1 MVWKGN
7 WPDEVKAFAL
17 KSAADG
23 KSANAISAQIL
34 RIFNVDK
41 SRNAVIGLVHR
52 SGKTLGT
59 NGRASMSA
67 NGKRTGPMAAAIR
80 RHRMNPRAPI
90 QITPRFAAEPLPPTR
105 ETDVP
110 RVSFLDLDETS
121 IAVELENGA
130 TRIVRSHC
138 KFVCLPEPAA
148 PHVKQFCGD
157 ERVEGLAY
165 CAEHAAR
172 CYGAP
177 PPRRENSKVAPI
189 KQWVRRSDGSYR
201 DLESV

>member
-80 RHRMNPRAPI
+80 RHRMNPKAPI
-90 QITPRFAAEPLPPTR
+90 QITPRFSTEPLPPPHEIDIPRIKTADLEEHHCRWPCGDPR
-105 ETDVP
+105 EPDFGFCGKSRVPGFPYCDPHARRAYPPPQARNRLPVP
-110 RVSFLDLDETS
+110 RPTPAIPL
-121 IAVELENGA
+121 LEDA
-130 TRIVRSHC
+130 
-138 KFVCLPEPAA
+138 
-148 PHVKQFCGD
+148 
-157 ERVEGLAY
+157 
-165 CAEHAAR
+165 
-172 CYGAP
+172 
-177 PPRRENSKVAPI
+177 
-189 KQWVRRSDGSYR
+189 
-201 DLESV
+201 